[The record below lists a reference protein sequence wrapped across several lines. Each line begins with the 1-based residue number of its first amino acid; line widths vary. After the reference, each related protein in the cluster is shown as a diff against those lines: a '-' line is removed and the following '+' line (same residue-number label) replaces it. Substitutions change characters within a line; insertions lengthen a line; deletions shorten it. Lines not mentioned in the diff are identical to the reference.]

1 MSLDD
6 ALFLV
11 NRGGTKYKV
20 SGADIGTKIQNND
33 SVLVQRGT
41 NKFKATYNDGFDK
54 IQDTDLILAYKGGS
68 NYRVSGANFQALLQ
82 APEVQITKW
91 SWGSGYGWY
100 QYGARINGEW
110 ETRNAKGLN
119 TNGYKENADF
129 SGEYASGQDNWYF
142 YPAEDGEQTI
152 EGEAFSK
159 YDDSS
164 VIRTATVLVRGITI
178 NPAILQDTKD
188 NIPAGARMFPK
199 LVMANGDR
207 LESMGNRLSCTW
219 KLRGLT
225 NGNEEASFEE
235 DRLLVEYYDSDNKN
249 PPTIYRTNKTKNG
262 PIELYAEGFN
272 PSNSERA
279 VCRIISPAKFL
290 VDHTT

>member
-54 IQDTDLILAYKGGS
+54 IQDTDLVLAYDGGS

-82 APEVQITKW
+82 GPEVQITKW
-91 SWGSGYGWY
+91 SWGSGPGYH
-100 QYGARINGEW
+100 QYGQKINGEW

-119 TNGYKENADF
+119 KNGYKVYSNFDR
-129 SGEYASGQDNWYF
+129 EYASGTDDWYF
-142 YPAEDGEQTI
+142 YPTEDGEHTI
-152 EGEAFSK
+152 TGEAFSK

-164 VIRTATVLVRGITI
+164 VIKTATVLVRG
-178 NPAILQDTKD
+178 
-188 NIPAGARMFPK
+188 
-199 LVMANGDR
+199 
-207 LESMGNRLSCTW
+207 
-219 KLRGLT
+219 
-225 NGNEEASFEE
+225 
-235 DRLLVEYYDSDNKN
+235 Y
-249 PPTIYRTNKTKNG
+249 
-262 PIELYAEGFN
+262 LY
-272 PSNSERA
+272 
-279 VCRIISPAKFL
+279 
-290 VDHTT
+290 

>member
-41 NKFKATYNDGFDK
+41 NKFKATYNNGFDK
-54 IQDTDLILAYKGGS
+54 IQDTDLVLAYKGGS

-82 APEVQITKW
+82 DATAVQITKW
-91 SWGSGYGWY
+91 SWPGPPGYHP
-100 QYGARINGEW
+100 YGATIKGEW

-119 TNGYKENADF
+119 RNGYEVYSNF
-129 SGEYASGQDNWYF
+129 SGEYASGKSEFWF
-142 YPAEDGEQTI
+142 YPTEDKECII

-164 VIRTATVLVRGITI
+164 VIRTATVLVRGISI
-178 NPAILQDTKD
+178 NPARLQDTKD
-188 NIPAGARMFPK
+188 NIPAGQRMNPR
-199 LVMANGDR
+199 LVMANSEL
-207 LESMGNRLSCTW
+207 LESKGGRLSCTW
-219 KLRGLT
+219 KLRGMT
-225 NGNEEASFEE
+225 QGNEEASF
-235 DRLLVEYYDSDNKN
+235 DPDKLVDDYYDSNNKN
-249 PPTIYRTNKTKNG
+249 PPTVYRTGKTKDNR
-262 PIELYAEGFN
+262 IELYAEGL
-272 PSNSERA
+272 NSQNWERA
-279 VCRIISPAKFL
+279 RVSHYFTCQL
-290 VDHTT
+290 N

>member
-20 SGADIGTKIQNND
+20 SGADIRTKIQNND

-41 NKFKATYNDGFDK
+41 NKFKATYNNGFSK
-54 IQDTDLILAYKGGS
+54 IQDTDLVLAYDGGS
-68 NYRVSGANFQALLQ
+68 NYRVSGANFKALLQ
-82 APEVQITKW
+82 DPKVEITKW
-91 SWGSGYGWY
+91 SWGHSPGYY
-100 QYGARINGEW
+100 HQYGQKINGEW
-110 ETRNAKGLN
+110 QTKHAEGLN
-119 TNGYKENADF
+119 KNGYKVNAYF
-129 SGEYASGQDNWYF
+129 GQETAGGYDDCYF
-142 YPAEDGEQTI
+142 YPAEDGEFTI

-178 NPAILQDTKD
+178 NPAILKDTKD

-219 KLRGLT
+219 RLRGLT
-225 NGNEEASFEE
+225 KGNEEASFDP
-235 DRLLVEYYDSDNKN
+235 DRLRDEYYDSDNKN
-249 PPTIYRTNKTKNG
+249 PPTVYRTGKTKDNL
-262 PIELYAEGFN
+262 IELYAEGQN
-272 PSNSERA
+272 PTNWELAPVSHYFTCQVPGSG
-279 VCRIISPAKFL
+279 
-290 VDHTT
+290 